1 MAKKS
6 FSFDRIVN
14 KPKPTPQ
21 KKAIATEP
29 IKEVEVKAKEEPKPK
44 KVEKAAPTATKTTEK
59 PVAMAKSVKPKSG
72 KRKYDI
78 REGKQKIDKD
88 LVNSVG
94 RKKFTTMIRPDLRNL
109 LDNIA
114 HNNNISV
121 AQLLEDIL
129 DEYFGND

>member
-14 KPKPTPQ
+14 KPEPKPAPQ
-21 KKAIATEP
+21 KKVSTPEP
-29 IKEVEVKAKEEPKPK
+29 KKEVEIKAKEVKQTPASPAPK
-44 KVEKAAPTATKTTEK
+44 KAVEK
-59 PVAMAKSVKPKSG
+59 PVVKTKAAKPG
-72 KRKYDI
+72 KKKYDI
-78 REGKQKIDKD
+78 REGQKKIDKD

-129 DEYFGND
+129 DEYFGNG